1 MTVKISGIL
10 KDALARPLANVA
22 IRFLSLKTS
31 SNIVIG
37 VDTDFRTAN
46 DGSYDIDVVS
56 GTYGVLMNFGSYE
69 KIGEINVYNDSLPG
83 TLEDF
88 LTIPGIEEITPE
100 ILAQVIQAR
109 NNAVNA
115 ANNAASDATTIIN
128 EQLQNQKN
136 EFDQFLLS
144 SGYVFLGDY
153 EDGPFQFSVRNQ
165 YIRYSNQYYRLD
177 AATDVGF
184 TTTGTDATSFAS
196 DVTHFVLMDGDTLR
210 QNLGSSDG
218 TSWVAK
224 LGNKPLVAIS
234 YYKNQG
240 LSDQD
245 AVQAAFNE
253 SSNILIDHD
262 IALTDYIT
270 FDRSEECYVYR
281 KPGVTITGHGYLPK
295 LRTNPAHVV
304 ETAIRHSKTSDRGGS
319 YDRTYSHQSLAAEM
333 VVHDVLSTDPGQE
346 NFVALYSGIESF
358 NCQKQRMWAFNT
370 VTSAHNL
377 KTGDEIYGCEIDMN
391 VDGTLDG
398 GGQFVGVYI
407 AGIGDVRT
415 CANADGIRVQRLRDG
430 VYKWQYGLRIFDSMT
445 GINITDAST
454 YSIFASGSAPIV
466 RRKTTQDG
474 GWSYTHSLSASSVK
488 WGVDDY
494 GDTYSRRLY
503 LGTGDGK
510 SKNRVNLDGGVSYY
524 TTNAAVAWGSIAA
537 NAYVDKDI
545 TTLVGV
551 SIADWTNYTI
561 DVTPIGYAGAMPV
574 VAVQAYINSTK
585 TQAYVRIINISGAP
599 LSSCNVGLNI
609 KVSGHSATN

>member
-1 MTVKISGIL
+1 MNKMFTQPTGPVAKQVNKQAIARVNGIKQAEVGIL
-10 KDALARPLANVA
+10 NTLVA
-22 IRFLSLKTS
+22 IDSYKILYDTATQTSWFKGEALGTPLSWTIADNSLALVTS
-31 SNIVIG
+31 S
-37 VDTDFRTAN
+37 
-46 DGSYDIDVVS
+46 
-56 GTYGVLMNFGSYE
+56 
-69 KIGEINVYNDSLPG
+69 GEY
-83 TLEDF
+83 TLK
-88 LTIPGIEEITPE
+88 
-100 ILAQVIQAR
+100 LA
-109 NNAVNA
+109 
-115 ANNAASDATTIIN
+115 D
-128 EQLQNQKN
+128 
-136 EFDQFLLS
+136 
-144 SGYVFLGDY
+144 
-153 EDGPFQFSVRNQ
+153 
-165 YIRYSNQYYRLD
+165 
-177 AATDVGF
+177 
-184 TTTGTDATSFAS
+184 
-196 DVTHFVLMDGDTLR
+196 LR
-210 QNLGSSDG
+210 QNLGSSGG
-218 TSWVAK
+218 TSLVAK
-224 LGNKPLVAIS
+224 LGDKPLVAVS

-253 SSNILIDHD
+253 SSNVLIDTD
-262 IALTDYIT
+262 VTLTDYVT
-270 FDRSEECYVYR
+270 LDRSTECYVYR

-295 LRTNPAHVV
+295 LRTNPAHVA
-304 ETAIRHSKTSDRGGS
+304 ETAIRHSKTSDPQATS
-319 YDRTYSHQSLAAEM
+319 YDRVYSHQSFATEM
-333 VVHDVLSTDPGQE
+333 VVHDVDSTASASE
-346 NFVALYSGIESF
+346 NFVALYSGIETF
-358 NCQKQRMWAFNT
+358 NCGKQRIWAFNS
-370 VTSAHNL
+370 VTNAHNL
-377 KTGDEIYGCEIDMN
+377 LTGDEVYGYELDMN

-398 GGQFVGVYI
+398 GGQYVGLYI
-407 AGIGDVRT
+407 AGIGDLRT

-524 TTNAAVAWGSIAA
+524 TTNAAVSWGAIAA

-545 TTLVGV
+545 TSLVGV

-585 TQAYVRIINISGAP
+585 TQAYVRVINISGAA